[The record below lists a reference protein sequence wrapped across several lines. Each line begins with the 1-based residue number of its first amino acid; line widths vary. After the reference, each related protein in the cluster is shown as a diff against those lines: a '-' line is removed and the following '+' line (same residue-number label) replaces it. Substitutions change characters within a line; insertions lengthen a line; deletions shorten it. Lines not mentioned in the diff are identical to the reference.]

1 MRFYRTLTPIAA
13 MTFDLDDTLYDNV
26 PVMDKTEKETLDFIR
41 QYDLRFNHFTE
52 KDVNAYKKPLLE
64 SNPDIFHDITQ
75 WRWLAARNML
85 LDYGYSEA
93 KAQQGADEIMAHFA
107 YWRSHINVPKNT
119 HQVLTELAQKIPLI
133 AITNG
138 NANPLSCGLGQY
150 FSHILK
156 AGPDGRSKPYPD
168 MFDKA
173 SSLLNLPHEKIL
185 HVGDHLVTDV
195 EGAVN
200 SGLQACW
207 INLDNRSLFE
217 EGETRVMP
225 HIEITDLSKLVELV

>member
-1 MRFYRTLTPIAA
+1 MKL
-13 MTFDLDDTLYDNV
+13 
-26 PVMDKTEKETLDFIR
+26 
-41 QYDLRFNHFTE
+41 
-52 KDVNAYKKPLLE
+52 
-64 SNPDIFHDITQ
+64 
-75 WRWLAARNML
+75 WL
-85 LDYGYSEA
+85 
-93 KAQQGADEIMAHFA
+93 IFA
-107 YWRSHINVPKNT
+107 YWRSRINVPNDT
-119 HQVLTELAQKIPLI
+119 HQVLTQLAEKIPLI

-150 FSHILK
+150 FTHILK

-173 SSLLNLPHEKIL
+173 ASLLKLPHQNIL

-195 EGAVN
+195 EGAVK

-207 INLDNRSLFE
+207 INLDNRSLFT

-225 HIEITDLSKLVELV
+225 HIEITELAKLIELI

>member
-1 MRFYRTLTPIAA
+1 MHFYRTLTPIAA

-26 PVMDKTEKETLDFIR
+26 PVMDRTEKETLTFIR
-41 QYDLRFNHFTE
+41 HYDMRFNDFTAQ
-52 KDVNAYKKPLLE
+52 DVNAYKKPLLAQDP
-64 SNPDIFHDITQ
+64 NILHDITH
-75 WRWLAARNML
+75 WRWLAAKNML
-85 LDYGYSEA
+85 LAYGYNEA
-93 KAQQGADEIMAHFA
+93 KANQGADEIMAHFA
-107 YWRSHINVPKNT
+107 YWRSRITVPSNT
-119 HQVLTELAQKIPLI
+119 HQVLSELAQKMPLV

-173 SSLLNLPHEKIL
+173 ATLLNLPHQQIL

-195 EGAVN
+195 EGAIR

-207 INLDNRSLFE
+207 INLDNRSLFQD
-217 EGETRVMP
+217 GEARVMP
-225 HIEITDLSKLVELV
+225 HVEITDLTKLTELI

>member
-1 MRFYRTLTPIAA
+1 MHFYRTLMPIEA

-26 PVMDKTEKETLDFIR
+26 PVMDKTEQETLQFIR
-41 QYDLRFNHFTE
+41 QYDARFNHFTE
-52 KDVNAYKKPLLE
+52 QHIDKYKKPLLE
-64 SNPDIFHDITQ
+64 NDPEIFHDITH
-75 WRWLAARNML
+75 WRWLAAKNML
-85 LDYGYSEA
+85 LDYGYSEENA
-93 KAQQGADEIMAHFA
+93 KQGADDIMAHFA
-107 YWRSHINVPKNT
+107 YWRSAIDVPKNT
-119 HQVLTELAQKIPLI
+119 HEVLAKLAQKIPLI

-138 NANPLSCGLGQY
+138 NAQPCHCGLGDY

-173 SSLLNLPHEKIL
+173 ASLLNLPHQRIL

-195 EGAVN
+195 EGAIR

-207 INLDNRSLFE
+207 INLNNRNLFQNN
-217 EGETRVMP
+217 ETRVIP
-225 HIEITDLSKLVELV
+225 HIEINDLRYLTELV

>member
-1 MRFYRTLTPIAA
+1 
-13 MTFDLDDTLYDNV
+13 
-26 PVMDKTEKETLDFIR
+26 
-41 QYDLRFNHFTE
+41 
-52 KDVNAYKKPLLE
+52 
-64 SNPDIFHDITQ
+64 
-75 WRWLAARNML
+75 
-85 LDYGYSEA
+85 
-93 KAQQGADEIMAHFA
+93 MAHFA

-225 HIEITDLSKLVELV
+225 HIEITDLSKLIELV